1 MEITRLFL
9 IIGPPASGKT
19 TLSRKLE
26 TDLSLPVIS
35 SDDIKER
42 ICISLNIKDDEHWSD
57 KLNIACYDLLFYF
70 TQKSLTQG
78 SSLILESDFR
88 YSDSERIAA
97 IAQNVEVTQV
107 LLEVD
112 PALLIERFK
121 KRWHSGERHPIQAD
135 HLWFDELAKGPT
147 TGIRFLDLPGK
158 KIRVDA
164 TSEESIN
171 YPSLLAKLIVN
182 TNIDKSE

>member
-1 MEITRLFL
+1 MIV
-9 IIGPPASGKT
+9 GPPASGKT

-26 TDLSLPVIS
+26 ADLNLPVIG
-35 SDDIKER
+35 SDDIKEQ
-42 ICISLNIKDDEHWSD
+42 ICISLNIKDDEYWSD
-57 KLNIACYDLLFYF
+57 KLNIACYELLFHF
-70 TQKSLTQG
+70 THKSLTHDG
-78 SSLILESDFR
+78 SLILESDFR

-97 IAQNVEVTQV
+97 ITKDVEVTQI
-107 LLEVD
+107 LLEAD

-147 TGIRFLDLPGK
+147 TGTRFLDLPGE
-158 KIRVDA
+158 KIRIDT

-171 YPSLLAKLIVN
+171 YPDLLGKLIED
-182 TNIDKSE
+182 TP